1 MNECIAQR
9 TGEDPTRSET
19 IIEIKPY
26 TSLSSIRTENSDV
39 SRDMLLSPD
48 TPITDQNPLIVT
60 TQNLVNHDIGEERYD
75 TIVYATGYVRSSWVN
90 LLKNSNIGKH
100 FGLDHLSSNVN
111 LVPSRD
117 EDSNASQTASL
128 TFNHSNSA
136 ASTPPSSAGST
147 PPTSPEMGTLA
158 SETLGKRSQQ
168 LLINR
173 NYRLMPKDGTQ
184 FQPRIYVQG
193 VEESTHGLSDTLLS
207 VLGVRAGEVVGDL
220 TRL

>member
-1 MNECIAQR
+1 MDECITQR
-9 TGEDPTRSET
+9 TGKDATGSET

-26 TSLSSIRTENSDV
+26 TSLSSIRAENSDASKDV
-39 SRDMLLSPD
+39 LLPPD
-48 TPITDQNPLIVT
+48 IPVADQTPLIVT
-60 TQNLVNHDIGEERYD
+60 TQNLASHDIGEERYD
-75 TIVYATGYVRSSWVN
+75 AIVYATGYVRSSWVD

-111 LVPSRD
+111 LVPSS
-117 EDSNASQTASL
+117 EDDSHASRAASF
-128 TFNHSNSA
+128 TSSRSNSA

-158 SETLGKRSQQ
+158 SETLEKRSQQ
-168 LLINR
+168 LFINR
-173 NYRLMPKDGTQ
+173 NYRLMPKDVTQ

-207 VLGVRAGEVVGDL
+207 ILGVRAGEVVADL